1 MSQRQEAGEQS
12 KSDKRGG
19 RTRMRAEPR
28 TRIRIE
34 VGTEIMVRAKVRT

>member
-12 KSDKRGG
+12 KSDKGGG
-19 RTRMRAEPR
+19 RTRMRADPR

-34 VGTEIMVRAKVRT
+34 AGTEMVVRAKVRT